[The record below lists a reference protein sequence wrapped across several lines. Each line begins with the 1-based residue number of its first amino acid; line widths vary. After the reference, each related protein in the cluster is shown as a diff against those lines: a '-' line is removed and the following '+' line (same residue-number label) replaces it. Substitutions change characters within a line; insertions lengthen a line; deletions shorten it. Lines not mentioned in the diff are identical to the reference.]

1 MIYLISYDI
10 VNDKKRTRLHKML
23 KNYGTR
29 NQCSVFECD
38 LDDKKYVELVYK
50 INKIK
55 VETGDS
61 IMIYPICSSCQ
72 SKIIRKGSFVP
83 LDVRRMIF

>member
-10 VNDKKRTRLHKML
+10 VDDKKRTSLFKML
-23 KNYGTR
+23 KNYGIR
-29 NQCSVFECD
+29 HQYSVFECE
-38 LDDKKYVELVYK
+38 LDDKKYVELIYK

-61 IMIYPICSSCQ
+61 IMIYPICATCE
-72 SKIIRKGSFVP
+72 SKI
-83 LDVRRMIF
+83 VRRGSYVPVEARNMIF